1 MNSLRKE
8 GIVGMAPPIGGYWVR
23 CKLRLGH
30 LCMALQTSTRP
41 SLTVDLQAPMVGV
54 SLLSFL
60 SKVRH
65 PSWPGVL
72 PLGHRSP
79 EAYGL
84 PNINSTS

>member
-1 MNSLRKE
+1 
-8 GIVGMAPPIGGYWVR
+8 
-23 CKLRLGH
+23 
-30 LCMALQTSTRP
+30 MALQTSTRP

-84 PNINSTS
+84 PNMN